1 MSSQDFYRAQA
12 SGRLTEEQ
20 QLRLEF
26 GAIDTNGDGKVDRE
40 EMDRYLANQGIDE
53 EHRSQ
58 IVDEL
63 FEKCDQDGNN
73 RIELDEFTALYVQT
87 KNQLIEREQEIKS
100 NIVANNNKLKQA
112 QQELAAAKRI
122 HGSVIQGPMG
132 MLHIS
137 VLRAENLIGCNNS
150 HVICT

>member
-1 MSSQDFYRAQA
+1 
-12 SGRLTEEQ
+12 
-20 QLRLEF
+20 
-26 GAIDTNGDGKVDRE
+26 
-40 EMDRYLANQGIDE
+40 MDRYLANQGIDE

-112 QQELAAAKRI
+112 Q
-122 HGSVIQGPMG
+122 
-132 MLHIS
+132 
-137 VLRAENLIGCNNS
+137 
-150 HVICT
+150 

>member
-1 MSSQDFYRAQA
+1 
-12 SGRLTEEQ
+12 
-20 QLRLEF
+20 
-26 GAIDTNGDGKVDRE
+26 
-40 EMDRYLANQGIDE
+40 MDRYLANQGIDE

-100 NIVANNNKLKQA
+100 NIVTNNNKLKQA
-112 QQELAAAKRI
+112 Q
-122 HGSVIQGPMG
+122 
-132 MLHIS
+132 
-137 VLRAENLIGCNNS
+137 
-150 HVICT
+150 

>member
-1 MSSQDFYRAQA
+1 
-12 SGRLTEEQ
+12 
-20 QLRLEF
+20 
-26 GAIDTNGDGKVDRE
+26 
-40 EMDRYLANQGIDE
+40 MDRYLANQGIDE

-87 KNQLIEREQEIKS
+87 KNQLVEREQEIKS

-112 QQELAAAKRI
+112 Q
-122 HGSVIQGPMG
+122 
-132 MLHIS
+132 
-137 VLRAENLIGCNNS
+137 
-150 HVICT
+150 

>member
-1 MSSQDFYRAQA
+1 
-12 SGRLTEEQ
+12 
-20 QLRLEF
+20 
-26 GAIDTNGDGKVDRE
+26 
-40 EMDRYLANQGIDE
+40 MDRYLANQGIDE

-63 FEKCDQDGNN
+63 FDKCDQDGNN

-112 QQELAAAKRI
+112 Q
-122 HGSVIQGPMG
+122 
-132 MLHIS
+132 
-137 VLRAENLIGCNNS
+137 
-150 HVICT
+150 